1 MNKEL
6 EIRKII
12 SNVYIDGF
20 SNGNNMESTDHKVV
34 EKAIK
39 DILKM
44 IKDNEK

>member
-1 MNKEL
+1 VEK
-6 EIRKII
+6 
-12 SNVYIDGF
+12 NVYISGF

-44 IKDNEK
+44 IKDNE

>member
-12 SNVYIDGF
+12 SKVYIDGF

-44 IKDNEK
+44 IKGNE